1 MNGRFVFLD
10 GMRGIAAL
18 AVMAMHSIA
27 IMRWSPVAIYASPA
41 VDFFFCLSGFVL
53 SFSYDDRLRNMAP
66 GRFMLKRVIRLYP
79 MIFLATLL
87 ALAAVVIAG
96 TWNVDRWR
104 QFGFGLLLV
113 PMFATTVAYPLNA
126 PVWSLFFEMM
136 GSLGFDLEGRRL
148 PLQLAAAGVAVVG
161 LLLGVAI
168 LLAGHVVTFG
178 MGGRSFV
185 LGFLRVGYSFG
196 VGVLI
201 HRAGLHLR
209 GPQMPRWLLAVILL
223 IALLLPVQSGV
234 GDAFIVLILMPALVW
249 LGSRALADPLDRF
262 WEWIGRLSYP
272 VYLVHCPVLVAA
284 YALLGG
290 SVAAALAAMVLAIG
304 VAWLA
309 LVLFDEPLR
318 GWIGNRARR
327 KRGAAHLV
335 RQDP

>member
-1 MNGRFVFLD
+1 
-10 GMRGIAAL
+10 MRGIAAL
-18 AVMAMHSIA
+18 AVMVMHSIA
-27 IMRWSPVAIYASPA
+27 IMRWSAVTIYASPA

-53 SFSYDDRLRNMAP
+53 SFSYDDRLRNMGP

-79 MIFLATLL
+79 MIFLATFM
-87 ALAAVVIAG
+87 ALAAVLIAG
-96 TWNVDRWR
+96 TWDADRWR

-148 PLQLAAAGVAVVG
+148 PLKLAAAGVAVVG
-161 LLLGVAI
+161 VMLGAAI
-168 LLAGHVVTFG
+168 LLAGHVETFG
-178 MGGRSFV
+178 MGGRSFA

-196 VGVLI
+196 IGVLI

-209 GPQMPRWLLAVILL
+209 GPQVPRWLLAVILL
-223 IALLLPVQSGV
+223 ITLLLPVQSGA

-249 LGSRALADPLDRF
+249 LGSRALSDPLDRL
-262 WEWIGRLSYP
+262 WEWAGRLSYP

-290 SVAAALAAMVLAIG
+290 SVAAALAAMALAIG
-304 VAWLA
+304 VAWLS

-318 GWIGNRARR
+318 GWIAKRARR
-327 KRGAAHLV
+327 KRSAVQLA

>member
-18 AVMAMHSIA
+18 AVMVMHSIA

-79 MIFLATLL
+79 MIFLAMLL

-104 QFGFGLLLV
+104 QIGFGLLLV
-113 PMFATTVAYPLNA
+113 PMFTTTVAYPLNA

-148 PLQLAAAGVAVVG
+148 PSKLAAAVVAVVG

-168 LLAGHVVTFG
+168 LLAGHVETFG

-234 GDAFIVLILMPALVW
+234 GDAFIVLILMPALMW

-284 YALLGG
+284 YAWLGG
-290 SVAAALAAMVLAIG
+290 SVAAALAAMALAIG

-309 LVLFDEPLR
+309 LILFDEPLR

-327 KRGAAHLV
+327 KRGAAQLA
-335 RQDP
+335 RRDP

>member
-1 MNGRFVFLD
+1 
-10 GMRGIAAL
+10 
-18 AVMAMHSIA
+18 
-27 IMRWSPVAIYASPA
+27 
-41 VDFFFCLSGFVL
+41 
-53 SFSYDDRLRNMAP
+53 
-66 GRFMLKRVIRLYP
+66 
-79 MIFLATLL
+79 
-87 ALAAVVIAG
+87 
-96 TWNVDRWR
+96 
-104 QFGFGLLLV
+104 
-113 PMFATTVAYPLNA
+113 
-126 PVWSLFFEMM
+126 MM

-168 LLAGHVVTFG
+168 LLAGHVETFG